1 MSRDSANKHVA
12 TFNEK
17 LLLSNGLNVSPL
29 KGSEPA
35 ANQPRSLRET
45 VSAINN
51 DQDLNNYI
59 SSFARQVPPRHPDIK
74 YERHP
79 VSLSVRVM

>member
-1 MSRDSANKHVA
+1 MGRNRANKLVA

-29 KGSEPA
+29 KGGEPA

-45 VSAINN
+45 VSGINN

-59 SSFARQVPPRHPDIK
+59 SSFARQVPPKNPDIR

-79 VSLSVRVM
+79 VSYPTHI